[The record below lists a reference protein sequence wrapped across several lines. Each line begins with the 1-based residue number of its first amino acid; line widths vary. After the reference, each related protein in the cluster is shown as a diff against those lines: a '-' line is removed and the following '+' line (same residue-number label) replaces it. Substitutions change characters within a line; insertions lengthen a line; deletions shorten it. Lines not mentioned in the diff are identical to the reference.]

1 MWKKKKRISTCFGFK
16 MKEVKMKEKGI
27 IYWDEII
34 NIKRF
39 EKTVT
44 GICYIETGHSKSK
57 RKEINM
63 INTI

>member
-1 MWKKKKRISTCFGFK
+1 

-34 NIKRF
+34 NIERF

-44 GICYIETGHSKSK
+44 GICYIETEHSKFK